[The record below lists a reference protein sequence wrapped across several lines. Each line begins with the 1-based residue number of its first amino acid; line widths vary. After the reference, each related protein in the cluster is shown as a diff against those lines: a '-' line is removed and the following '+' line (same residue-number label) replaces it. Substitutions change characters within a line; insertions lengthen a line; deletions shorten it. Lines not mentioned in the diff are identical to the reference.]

1 MNKTCVIS
9 CPIST
14 YSGYGAR
21 SRDLVKAIIR
31 QYPDWDVKILAQ
43 RWGDTRQCFL
53 DDHPDE
59 ELSSRIITRLESEP
73 DVWMQITVPNEFQAV
88 GKINIGVTAGIEAT
102 LCDSSWIQGCNRMDL
117 VLVSSEHS
125 KAALINSRYSQQK
138 SGETLKVDTEIEV
151 LFEGIDPKVYWNYS
165 QTNGDVPSEEVENFM
180 RNTVKTKWNFLC
192 VGHWLK
198 GDFGQD
204 RKNIAYTIKM
214 FLETFKDR
222 EDAPGLILKVSGGI
236 TGIPDRYNILDKI
249 YRIQNLVQYSKSLP
263 KIYLLHGD
271 LADYEMNQLYNDP
284 KVKCLV
290 SFTKG
295 EGYGRPLAEFAAIGK
310 PVLCSGWS
318 GQVDFLDQQYTAFVG
333 GTLEKIHPSAVVKET
348 LIPEASWFTPDD
360 KSVQTGL
367 EALYR
372 DYNFWLN
379 KAKKQAKII
388 NSKKSIA
395 AMQDALAEIF
405 TRYEIDG

>member
-1 MNKTCVIS
+1 MSKLCIVS

-21 SRDLVKAIIR
+21 SRDLVKSIIR
-31 QYPDWDVKILAQ
+31 QYPDWIVQILDQ
-43 RWGDTRQCFL
+43 RWGDTRRTFL
-53 DDHPDE
+53 KDYPDE
-59 ELSSRIITRLESEP
+59 ELSSKIIGNVTVQP
-73 DVWMQITVPNEFQAV
+73 DIWIQITVPNEFQAV
-88 GKINIGVTAGIEAT
+88 GKFNIGVTAGIET
-102 LCDSSWIQGCNRMDL
+102 TICDSSWIEGCNRMDL
-117 VLVSSEHS
+117 VLTSSEHGKS
-125 KAALINSRYSQQK
+125 SLVNSRYVNNSTGQNLLVN
-138 SGETLKVDTEIEV
+138 TPVEV
-151 LFEGIDPKVYWNYS
+151 LFEGIDPKIYNNQVKPGE
-165 QTNGDVPSEEVENFM
+165 GDHLHRVE
-180 RNTVKTKWNFLC
+180 TDWNFLC

-204 RKNIAYTIKM
+204 RKNIAYTIKT
-214 FLETFKDR
+214 FLEVFKDT

-236 TGIPDRYNILDKI
+236 ASIPDRYQILNKI
-249 YRIQNLVQYSKSLP
+249 YGIRETVQYRKSLP

-271 LADYEMNQLYNDP
+271 LSDQEMNQIYNDP

-318 GQVDFLDQQYTAFVG
+318 GQLDFLDRQYTALVG
-333 GTLEKIHPSAVVKET
+333 GKLENVHQSAVVKGMI
-348 LIPEASWFTPDD
+348 LPEAQWFTPDD
-360 KSVQTGL
+360 NSVATGYQS
-367 EALYR
+367 LYR
-372 DYNFWLN
+372 DYAFWLA

-395 AMQDALAEIF
+395 AMQGALAEIF